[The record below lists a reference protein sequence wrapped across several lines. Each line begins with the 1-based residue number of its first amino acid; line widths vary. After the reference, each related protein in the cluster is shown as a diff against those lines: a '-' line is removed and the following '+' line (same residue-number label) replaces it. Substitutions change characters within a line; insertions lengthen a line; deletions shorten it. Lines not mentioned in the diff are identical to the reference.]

1 MAASP
6 QTATLVATTV
16 STLTYDEDFPAV
28 EVMNVTG
35 TAAVF
40 VRFDGVNPTVGGAG
54 CHVVPATAG
63 ATILRKPRTSG
74 VTVVKLISS
83 GTPQVSA
90 RGLTEAELNS

>member
-6 QTATLVATTV
+6 QTATLVAATV
-16 STLTYDEDFPAV
+16 TTLTYDQDFPEV

-35 TAAVF
+35 SAAVF

-63 ATILRKPRTSG
+63 ATITRKPRTSG
-74 VTVVKLISS
+74 NTVVKLISS

-90 RGLTEAELNS
+90 RGITEAEL